1 MANLYIN
8 RFACSALF
16 VFFSWCGFAQ
26 QIKPVSAK
34 TTKTN
39 AAQCTKGGMACCKGT
54 PTRATVL
61 AANAAKPKPV
71 KK

>member
-8 RFACSALF
+8 RFVCSVLLVLF
-16 VFFSWCGFAQ
+16 SCCGFAQ
-26 QIKPVSAK
+26 QAKPVAAK
-34 TTKTN
+34 TSSKTN

-61 AANAAKPKPV
+61 AANAAIKPV